1 TSAGRES
8 VAADLPSDRDIVGS
22 ALPLALDERHLAEI
36 LRADYLRA
44 SGGSPVGLSSIA
56 DYIESAALMLDNHP
70 GYIGGIADLID
81 PTALAAWELDG
92 YVRSSEEILNDLGE
106 DIPGF
111 YSRPPSSLTRR
122 SLGGVSMVGFP
133 GMTAPVGDIEVVT
146 DGYMPRSGAMPS
158 SASIAPFYI
167 AENEVT
173 NTEFARFVSENPEWS
188 VENRGQLTSQGLAD
202 ETYLS
207 SWGLSGPQ
215 PGTGDEPVTWISWF
229 AAEAY
234 GKWFTVRFL
243 NDEGL
248 IARLPTE
255 DEWEISARYNGI
267 VKNTEELPA
276 GVKEADQA
284 DQGVLGLRGMAGSVR
299 EWCFNPFR
307 YNENRFR
314 DANGIPGYR
323 SGPGYYPSE
332 KAVRGG
338 SYIDSSLP
346 YPVSIRGGLE
356 ASHTSPVVGFRLAAV
371 QD

>member
-1 TSAGRES
+1 
-8 VAADLPSDRDIVGS
+8 
-22 ALPLALDERHLAEI
+22 
-36 LRADYLRA
+36 
-44 SGGSPVGLSSIA
+44 
-56 DYIESAALMLDNHP
+56 
-70 GYIGGIADLID
+70 
-81 PTALAAWELDG
+81 
-92 YVRSSEEILNDLGE
+92 
-106 DIPGF
+106 
-111 YSRPPSSLTRR
+111 
-122 SLGGVSMVGFP
+122 
-133 GMTAPVGDIEVVT
+133 
-146 DGYMPRSGAMPS
+146 MPS
-158 SASIAPFYI
+158 SASVAPFYI

-173 NTEFARFVSENPEWS
+173 NTEFARFVSENSEWS
-188 VENRGQLTSQGLAD
+188 VENRGQLTSKGHAD

-215 PGTGDEPVTWISWF
+215 PGTGDEPVTWVSWF

-234 GKWFTVRFL
+234 GKWFTDRFL
-243 NDEGL
+243 ADEGV

-255 DEWEISARYNGI
+255 DEWEIAARYNGI

-276 GVKEADQA
+276 GIKEADQA

-323 SGPGYYPSE
+323 SGSGYYPSE
-332 KAVRGG
+332 RAVRGG
-338 SYIDSSLP
+338 SYIDGSLP